1 MSKFA
6 LALTCCAVLLA
17 GCRSTA
23 STAGGLPGTDAAQA
37 EYPRLFW
44 MFGLY
49 EVPLG
54 AELAPDGTLR
64 RAAGRPNGFA
74 EVPSAGLNETY
85 ASIEAYPGTRFLAAP
100 ALLTQPGEVARI
112 AVDDLDKADASIGP
126 REIEVRGS
134 PTTAG
139 LSYELELTTA
149 PGTGCGSGQR
159 QMPLGSAVLLLC
171 RGESASGPL
180 TLLVLRPSV
189 LRSPADHPYQSAAAA
204 SAH

>member
-1 MSKFA
+1 MSKSS

-17 GCRSTA
+17 GCRSAA
-23 STAGGLPGTDAAQA
+23 STAGGVPGTVAAQA

-64 RAAGRPNGFA
+64 PAVGRPNGFA
-74 EVPSAGLNETY
+74 EVPSAGLDGIL
-85 ASIEAYPGTRFLAAP
+85 ASIEAYPGTRYIAAP

-112 AVDDLDKADASIGP
+112 AVHDLDKADASVGL

-159 QMPLGSAVLLLC
+159 QMPVGSAVLLLC
-171 RGESASGPL
+171 RGEAASGPL
-180 TLLVLRPSV
+180 TLLVLQPSV
-189 LRSPADHPYQSAAAA
+189 LRSPSDHPYQSAAAA
-204 SAH
+204 PAR